1 MGIDVLFCF
10 MVDGWQ
16 RIFLTFLSALR
27 DSGNCHI
34 MFVAELFYNLFQLVC
49 WNPAHL
55 HTPAA
60 GDSAGGKM
68 QVQFL
73 GGGSGV
79 LAVHLKKVAH
89 LIENHIIRV
98 AFLDT
103 VILPYR
109 IIRLLGFYGI
119 RFGKILFRLDF
130 VIRRLFLFC
139 QIAVLAD
146 QVRNSSGKFLP
157 CESHI
162 RAAVLFVPQ
171 TFSVVPFIAAS
182 CAGQSMRAPTN
193 AILITKK
200 TDSFFFVAVFLKK
213 SVNAAFSA
221 GHTASS
227 CQGGVNL
234 ILGDE
239 LLDCGN
245 FRQFRRKSFAGQRQ
259 VLQVFPNSSQPVV
272 VEPQQIPVL
281 LIGHPKG
288 GIFF

>member
-1 MGIDVLFCF
+1 M
-10 MVDGWQ
+10 
-16 RIFLTFLSALR
+16 
-27 DSGNCHI
+27 
-34 MFVAELFYNLFQLVC
+34 
-49 WNPAHL
+49 
-55 HTPAA
+55 
-60 GDSAGGKM
+60 
-68 QVQFL
+68 
-73 GGGSGV
+73 
-79 LAVHLKKVAH
+79 
-89 LIENHIIRV
+89 

-171 TFSVVPFIAAS
+171 TFSVVPFIAAG
-182 CAGQSMRAPTN
+182 CAGQSVRAPAG
-193 AILITKK
+193 AILVTKE
-200 TDSFFFVAVFLKK
+200 TDSFFFIAVFLKK